1 MEKSKIEW
9 TDRTYNP
16 IRVKGGGFYCFKV
29 SPACTHCYA
38 ETMARRIAAMQH
50 TTAQPYTNRLI
61 FPEVELN
68 AEMLASWAKKGK
80 GKKNFVSSMTD
91 VFGEFV
97 PDFMVFE
104 ILDAMLAA
112 PKQIFQ
118 VLSKRAERAYKLIT
132 DWLMLRGLKKL
143 PKNIWIGFSVEN
155 QMCAEERLPW
165 LVKIPAYIRFISC
178 EPLLAPL
185 FLNHWIK
192 KIQWVICGGESGINK
207 TIRPTLTTWIKNLH
221 TQCKQAKVPFFF
233 KQWGEYI
240 EFDQMPKEL
249 QLELKGGKSNW
260 RIRNYRPNENGNTY
274 TLHRVGKHRSGSLLD
289 GKEYKQFP
297 EHEKL

>member
-50 TTAQPYTNRLI
+50 TPEQPYTNRLI

-68 AEMLASWAKKGK
+68 IEMLASWAKKGK
-80 GKKNFVSSMTD
+80 AKKNFVSSMTD

-97 PDFMVFE
+97 PDYMVFE

-112 PKQIFQ
+112 PRQIFQ
-118 VLSKRAERAYKLIT
+118 VLTKREERAYNLIT
-132 DWLMLRGLKKL
+132 TWLMMRALKKL
-143 PKNIWIGFSVEN
+143 PTNIWLGMSIEN
-155 QMCAEERLPW
+155 QMYAEIRLPF
-165 LVKIPAYIRFISC
+165 LVKIPCDIRFISC
-178 EPLLAPL
+178 EPMLAPL
-185 FLNHWIK
+185 MLQHWIK
-192 KIQWVICGGESGINK
+192 KIQWVICGGESGNKK
-207 TIRPTLTTWIKNLH
+207 TIRPTLYDWAKHLQK
-221 TQCKQAKVPFFF
+221 QCKAAKVPFFF
-233 KQWGEYI
+233 KQWGEYV

-249 QLELKGGKSNW
+249 QIEVNRGNTKH
-260 RIRNYRPNENGNTY
+260 RIRNYRPNENGNVY
-274 TLHRVGKHRSGSLLD
+274 TLHRVGKHISGALLD
-289 GKEYKQFP
+289 GIEYKEFP
-297 EHEKL
+297 LLT